1 MVRDFWRVKPG
12 RLFDEIN
19 AIQEKLDADLWE
31 AIDGLRKIGNIGAH
45 MESDVNLIV
54 DVEPD
59 EA

>member
-1 MVRDFWRVKPG
+1 VKPG